1 MKTSLSQGNFTKTAQ
16 SSTAISVLL
25 EFCKHMGENLST
37 VMPEQC
43 PGPEFSYRFIVGK
56 VQSQRFNVCAGKAL
70 GILHLSASTLS
81 DKVSCPFLLE
91 NMNVLFLFLSPFPL
105 SFPSLPPS
113 LSYSF
118 PSFLFCSF
126 LSFSI
131 FLPFLLYFLI
141 PLPDSCLI
149 STSPCITFSSDWE

>member
-70 GILHLSASTLS
+70 GILHPSASTLS

-91 NMNVLFLFLSPFPL
+91 NMIVLFLFLSPFPL
-105 SFPSLPPS
+105 SFPSLPLS
-113 LSYSF
+113 L
-118 PSFLFCSF
+118 LFS
-126 LSFSI
+126 S
-131 FLPFLLYFLI
+131 FLPFLFFPLFLHFSS
-141 PLPDSCLI
+141 LPPFLPY
-149 STSPCITFSSDWE
+149 STSRQLPNFHQPLYYILL